1 MLLLVKTALML
12 CGAVVCAALVV
23 GSVAGDGVELWRGA
37 GLYALVVLAFPGVH
51 RVRGVARL
59 GRSAEVAGPLV
70 AGELGE
76 LSPC

>member
-37 GLYALVVLAFPGVH
+37 GLYALVVLAFPGFIAFAVS
-51 RVRGVARL
+51 RGWGDQPR
-59 GRSAEVAGPLV
+59 
-70 AGELGE
+70 
-76 LSPC
+76 